1 MTAASI
7 AAAVHGLA
15 SGECRWIGREDIHVY
30 CHSPMV
36 ERLMPTGRMG
46 WQPGPASYCV
56 VCPDAGLEYI
66 EDYDQWVTARE
77 AVRLIESALVMEA
90 AA

>member
-1 MTAASI
+1 MSRSI
-7 AAAVHGLA
+7 LAAVCGMV
-15 SGECRWIGREDIHVY
+15 SGQCKWIGREDIHVY
-30 CHSPMV
+30 CHAPMV

-46 WQPGPASYCV
+46 WQPGPATYSV
-56 VCPDAGLEYI
+56 VCPDAGLEPGT
-66 EDYDQWVTARE
+66 WVTARE

>member
-1 MTAASI
+1 
-7 AAAVHGLA
+7 
-15 SGECRWIGREDIHVY
+15 
-30 CHSPMV
+30 MV

-46 WQPGPASYCV
+46 WQPGPATYSV
-56 VCPDAGLEYI
+56 VCPDAGLEPGA
-66 EDYDQWVTARE
+66 WVTARE

>member
-7 AAAVHGLA
+7 TAAVYRLA

-30 CHSPMV
+30 CHAPMV
-36 ERLMPTGRMG
+36 QTLMPTGRMG

-56 VCPDAGLEYI
+56 VCPDAGLE
-66 EDYDQWVTARE
+66 DYDQWVTARE

>member
-1 MTAASI
+1 MTAASRT
-7 AAAVHGLA
+7 AAVHGLA

-30 CHSPMV
+30 CHAPMV
-36 ERLMPTGRMG
+36 QTLMPTGRMG

-56 VCPDAGLEYI
+56 VCPDAEL

-77 AVRLIESALVMEA
+77 VVRLIESALVMEA

>member
-7 AAAVHGLA
+7 TAAVHGLA

-30 CHSPMV
+30 CHAPMV

-46 WQPGPASYCV
+46 WQPGPATYSV
-56 VCPDAGLEYI
+56 VCPDAGLEPGT
-66 EDYDQWVTARE
+66 WVTARE